1 LCLFNQ
7 EQLICYWLIPV
18 TSYLKPMI
26 KNYFK
31 IAWRNLIKNKVYSAI
46 NIIGLA
52 VGMAVAMLIGFWIW
66 DELSF
71 DKYHQ
76 NYDHLAQ
83 VMQHQTLNGEV
94 KTQTTVPIPLGD
106 ELRTKYGS
114 EFKKVVMSSKTESHI
129 LAAGDNKFVK
139 TGNYM
144 QPEAPALFALK
155 ILKGSG
161 NGLNEPSSILLS
173 QSTANVLFGNVDPI
187 NGVVKF
193 DDELSLKVTGVY
205 EDLPR
210 NTTLNNLLFIV
221 PWELQGQLKQNRQEW
236 GNNGWQ
242 IYVQMADN
250 VDIIKTSEKIK
261 DTKFNKAAN
270 GDQRFKPVIFL
281 HPMSKWHLYSEF
293 KNGINVGGRIQYVWL
308 FGIIGFFVLLL
319 ACINFMNL
327 STARSE
333 KRAKEVGIRKAIG
346 SLRVQLIYQFFSE
359 SLLVTLFA
367 FILSLLLVL
376 LLLPFFNEVA
386 VKKMTILWANPVFW
400 IMCIG
405 FSLITGLIAGSYPA
419 LYLSSFQPVKVLKG
433 TFKAGRLAAIP
444 RKILVV
450 LQFAVSVVLIIGT
463 LVVFRQIQ
471 FAKNRP
477 VGYSRDGLIT
487 IETLTPNIYAHF
499 SAFRNDLI
507 KTGTVVEAAESSTP
521 VTESNNEQ
529 SNFDWQGRDASG
541 NTQNFATVGISK
553 EYGKTIGWQFIDGRD
568 YLSGPEGADAMAF
581 VLNESAAK
589 LMGFK
594 NSIGETVHW
603 TGHDFHVI
611 GVIKNMLMQSPF
623 DPVVPTIFYMVPWKV
638 NVLNIKINPS
648 ANATDALRKI
658 ERVYKQYNPG
668 QPFEYK
674 FADDEYDRKFNI
686 EERVAKLTTFFAILA
701 IFISC
706 LGIFGMASFM
716 AEQRVKEI
724 GVRKVLGASVFSVLK
739 LLSKDFV
746 MLVVI
751 SLIIAIPVSYSFMQN
766 WLQNYQYRTD
776 ISWWIFAA
784 VGIGTLLITLA
795 TVSYHAIK
803 AALAN
808 PVKSLR
814 SK

>member
-1 LCLFNQ
+1 MF
-7 EQLICYWLIPV
+7 
-18 TSYLKPMI
+18 

-31 IAWRNLIKNKVYSAI
+31 TALRNLVKNKMHSFLNIAGLSA
-46 NIIGLA
+46 
-52 VGMAVAMLIGFWIW
+52 GMAVVMLIGLWIW

-76 NYDHLAQ
+76 NYDTIAQ

-94 KTQTTVPIPLGD
+94 KTQPTVPIPLGD
-106 ELRTKYGS
+106 ELRTTYGS
-114 EFKKVVMSSKTESHI
+114 EFKKVVLSSKTESHI
-129 LAAGDNKFVK
+129 LAAGENKFVK

-144 QPEAPALFALK
+144 EPEAPALFALK

-161 NGLNEPSSILLS
+161 KGLNEPSSILLS
-173 QSTANVLFGNVDPI
+173 QSTSKVLFGNADPI
-187 NGVVKF
+187 NKIVKF

-210 NTTLNNLLFIV
+210 NTTLNNLLFIA
-221 PWELQGQLKQNRQEW
+221 PWELQGQVKQNSQDW

-250 VDIIKTSEKIK
+250 IEMNKASAKIK
-261 DTKFNKAAN
+261 DAKFNKAAN

-281 HPMSKWHLYSEF
+281 HPMSQWHLYSEF

-327 STARSE
+327 STASSE

-346 SLRVQLIYQFFSE
+346 SLRAQLIYQFFSE
-359 SLLVTLFA
+359 SLLVTCCA
-367 FILSLLLVL
+367 FVFSLLLVF

-386 VKKMTILWANPVFW
+386 GKKMSILWANPVFW
-400 IMCIG
+400 LMGIG
-405 FSLITGLIAGSYPA
+405 FALIAGLIAGSYPA

-444 RKILVV
+444 RKVLVV
-450 LQFAVSVVLIIGT
+450 VQFAVSVVLIIGT
-463 LVVFRQIQ
+463 IVVFRQIQ
-471 FAKNRP
+471 FARNRP

-487 IETLTPNIYAHF
+487 IETLIPAIYAHF
-499 SAFRNDLI
+499 SAFRDDLI
-507 KTGTVVEAAESSTP
+507 NTGAVAEAAESSTP

-529 SNFDWQGRDASG
+529 SNFDWQGRDVSG

-553 EYGKTIGWQFIDGRD
+553 EYGKTIGWQLIDGRD
-568 YLSGPEGADAMAF
+568 YQTGPQGADAMAF

-603 TGHDFHVI
+603 TGYDFHII
-611 GVIKNMLMQSPF
+611 GVIKDMLMQSPF
-623 DPVVPTIFYMVPWKV
+623 DPVVPTIFYMAPWKI
-638 NVLNIKINPS
+638 NVLNIKINPG
-648 ANATDALRKI
+648 ANAADALKKI
-658 ERVYKQYNPG
+658 EQVYKQYNPG

-674 FADDEYDRKFNI
+674 FADDEYARKFAV
-686 EERVAKLTTFFAILA
+686 EERVGKLATFFAILA

-724 GVRKVLGASVFSVLK
+724 GVRKVLGASVFSVWK

-746 MLVVI
+746 MLVII
-751 SLIIAIPVSYSFMQN
+751 SLIIAIPVAYLFMHR
-766 WLQNYQYRTD
+766 WLQNYQYRTN

-784 VGIGTLLITLA
+784 AGAGALLITLL
-795 TVSYHAIK
+795 TVSFQAIK
-803 AALAN
+803 AAVAN
-808 PVKSLR
+808 PAKSLR
-814 SK
+814 TE

>member
-1 LCLFNQ
+1 MFKN
-7 EQLICYWLIPV
+7 
-18 TSYLKPMI
+18 YLKTA
-26 KNYFK
+26 F
-31 IAWRNLIKNKVYSAI
+31 RNLVKNKMHSLLNIAGLSAGI
-46 NIIGLA
+46 A
-52 VGMAVAMLIGFWIW
+52 VVMLIGLWIW

-76 NYDHLAQ
+76 NYNTTAQ

-94 KTQTTVPIPLGD
+94 KTQITVPIPLGD
-106 ELRTKYGS
+106 ELRTTYGS
-114 EFKKVVMSSKTESHI
+114 EFKKVVLSSKTESHI
-129 LAAGDNKFVK
+129 LAAGENKFVK

-155 ILKGSG
+155 VLKGSG

-173 QSTANVLFGNVDPI
+173 QSTANVLFGNADPI
-187 NGVVKF
+187 NKIVKF
-193 DDELSLKVTGVY
+193 DNELSLKVTGIY

-221 PWELQGQLKQNRQEW
+221 PWELQGQLKENIQDW

-250 VDIIKTSEKIK
+250 INMNKASAKIK
-261 DTKFNKAAN
+261 DAKFAKANN

-281 HPMSKWHLYSEF
+281 HPMSQWHLYSEF
-293 KNGINVGGRIQYVWL
+293 KNGVNIGGRIQYVWL
-308 FGIIGFFVLLL
+308 FGIIGSFVLLL

-327 STARSE
+327 STASSE

-346 SLRVQLIYQFFSE
+346 SLRAQLIYQFFSE
-359 SLLVTLFA
+359 SLLVTGYA
-367 FILSLLLVL
+367 FVFSLLLVL

-386 VKKMTILWANPVFW
+386 GKEMSILWGNPFFW
-400 IMCIG
+400 LLGIG
-405 FSLITGLIAGSYPA
+405 FTLITGLIAGSYPA
-419 LYLSSFQPVKVLKG
+419 LYLSSFNPVKVLKG

-444 RKILVV
+444 RKVLVV
-450 LQFAVSVVLIIGT
+450 VQFAVSVILIIGT
-463 LVVFRQIQ
+463 IIVFRQIQ
-471 FAKNRP
+471 YAKNRP

-499 SAFRNDLI
+499 PAFRDALI
-507 KTGTVVEAAESSTP
+507 KTGAVAEVAESSTP
-521 VTESNNEQ
+521 VTQSNSEQ
-529 SNFDWQGRDASG
+529 SNFDWAGRDVSG
-541 NTQNFATVGISK
+541 NTQTFATVGISK

-568 YLSGPEGADAMAF
+568 YQTGPEGADAMVF
-581 VLNESAAK
+581 VINESAAK

-594 NSIGETVHW
+594 EPIGQTVHW
-603 TGHDFHVI
+603 KGYDFHVI
-611 GVIKNMLMQSPF
+611 GVIKDMLMQSPF
-623 DPVVPTIFYMVPWKV
+623 DPVVPTIFYMAPWKI
-638 NVLNIKINPS
+638 NVLNIKINPN
-648 ANATDALRKI
+648 ANVAGALQKI
-658 ERVYKQYNPG
+658 EQVYKQYNPG

-674 FADDEYDRKFNI
+674 FADDEYARKFDV
-686 EERVAKLTTFFAILA
+686 EERVGKLATFFALLA

-724 GVRKVLGASVFSVLK
+724 GVRKVLGASVFSVWK

-746 MLVVI
+746 MLVII
-751 SLIIAIPVSYSFMQN
+751 SLIIAIPVGYFFMHN
-766 WLQNYQYRTD
+766 WLQNYQYRTYM
-776 ISWWIFAA
+776 SGWIFAA
-784 VGIGTLLITLA
+784 AGTGALLITLL
-795 TVSYHAIK
+795 TVSFQAIK

-814 SK
+814 TE